1 MIDQVRINFSEDSL
15 FLLNICLA
23 FMMFGVALD
32 IKLSDFKKLL
42 VQPKP
47 AAVGLLSQYLLLPI
61 LTLILIAVFQPMTSI
76 ALGMVL
82 ISCCPGGSTS
92 NFMVHLS
99 GANSALSVLMTS
111 VTTLGAIIITPVA
124 FEFWSSFVE
133 GKSDL
138 PELTVEPWEMV
149 KTIIQLIFI
158 PVALGVF
165 VNEMYETFTDKIRK
179 PVKWLSLLM
188 FFGFVVGAIIA
199 NLEFIKKY
207 LFVVFWIVLIHN
219 GLAYFTGWSL
229 AKLFRQ
235 NQGNTRA
242 ISIETGIQNTGLGL
256 ILVFNFFDGLGGM
269 AMVLACW
276 GVWHLISGFGLAMWW
291 RRTAR

>member
-15 FLLNICLA
+15 FILNICLA

-42 VQPKP
+42 VHPKP
-47 AAVGLLSQYLLLPI
+47 AAVGLLSQYVFLPI
-61 LTLILIAVFQPMTSI
+61 LTLLLIAVFKPQTSI

-82 ISCCPGGSTS
+82 IACCPGGSTS

-111 VTTLGAIIITPVA
+111 VTTLGAIVITPVA
-124 FEFWSSFVE
+124 FEFWSGFVE

-138 PELTVEPWEMV
+138 PELTVEPLQMV
-149 KTIIQLIFI
+149 KTIVQLIFI

-165 VNEMYETFTDKIRK
+165 INEMYEKFTDKIRK

-188 FFGFVVGAIIA
+188 FFGFVVGAIFA
-199 NLEFIKKY
+199 NLDFIRDY

-219 GLAYFTGWSL
+219 SLSYFTGWSL
-229 AKLFRQ
+229 ATLFRQ

-291 RRTAR
+291 RRTAE

>member
-111 VTTLGAIIITPVA
+111 VTTLGAIIITPVS

-165 VNEMYETFTDKIRK
+165 VNEMYEKFTDKIRK

>member
-1 MIDQVRINFSEDSL
+1 
-15 FLLNICLA
+15 
-23 FMMFGVALD
+23 MMFGVALD

-111 VTTLGAIIITPVA
+111 VTTLGAIIITPVS

-165 VNEMYETFTDKIRK
+165 VNEMYEKFTDKIRK